1 MKSLI
6 RFVLILTLLG
16 LHSCASNSEL
26 LNNCSNLLTFSHQGE
41 EYKILGFSPQQTEGY
56 NLLIREDQNE
66 ILLKCIDKQ
75 QDGILDEVIV
85 GDISLEEAN
94 NIYQG
99 AISTAS
105 AKGSLKQKY
114 FEHYY
119 LTSDKEH
126 TFELRTYVLVDGET
140 YNVFAIKPF
149 NGDYS
154 YIIRD
159 LEADGSLDYFEAGE
173 GDLEIFQSYYDDVV
187 RKGISRDKI
196 KFSEGVYYVRK

>member
-6 RFVLILTLLG
+6 RFVFILTLLG

-26 LNNCSNLLTFSHQGE
+26 LNNYSNLLTFSHQGE

-114 FEHYY
+114 F
-119 LTSDKEH
+119 
-126 TFELRTYVLVDGET
+126 
-140 YNVFAIKPF
+140 
-149 NGDYS
+149 
-154 YIIRD
+154 
-159 LEADGSLDYFEAGE
+159 
-173 GDLEIFQSYYDDVV
+173 
-187 RKGISRDKI
+187 
-196 KFSEGVYYVRK
+196 